1 MSFFWVFRMFLFIC
15 LYKEETETMNA
26 IYYTSLMQT
35 TYKRTK
41 RFGEINNSGS
51 SLIKVYFKATKD
63 SFGQMIIYQEIYFK
77 QNKPLKINV
86 MMPIW

>member
-1 MSFFWVFRMFLFIC
+1 MFRMFLFIC

-51 SLIKVYFKATKD
+51 SLIKVYLKD
-63 SFGQMIIYQEIYFK
+63 
-77 QNKPLKINV
+77 N
-86 MMPIW
+86 